1 MHQPYPPTSIGSS
14 HLELNRID
22 MNTLK
27 TTSID
32 WLQEK
37 IQSNLSEP
45 MSPKFAEL
53 FQEAR
58 ALEREQIKEAWE
70 ENIEGYELPSFE
82 EYYQQRYGKSE

>member
-1 MHQPYPPTSIGSS
+1 
-14 HLELNRID
+14 
-22 MNTLK
+22 MNTPK

-53 FQEAR
+53 FEEAR
-58 ALEREQIKEAWE
+58 EIEREQIIESYYAGTAQFANEAPIV
-70 ENIEGYELPSFE
+70 NPKTPND
-82 EYYQQRYGKSE
+82 YYNETYGKSE